1 MCKTL
6 YEEFTKLSDKHEVSY
21 IALTWIS
28 WLLPSTS
35 ISDNICCYYSWSTG
49 KPNLHWEVDY
59 NAAILQ
65 TNQSFQSWG
74 WPPYYVQRELLRS
87 SEVDCWIKGAIKWN
101 LSSNP
106 STEYHDLTGW
116 KRVTYQTKCISSTN
130 HYNRHSTGIR
140 SEICV
145 CELALWFVCCRTSQ
159 LWRIGNMQR
168 RTRNWTWTWDLHS
181 IAEFQP
187 RELQNRSQ
195 SFTYGAMGDKESCLV
210 Q

>member
-6 YEEFTKLSDKHEVSY
+6 YEEFTKLNDKHEVSY

-59 NAAILQ
+59 NAAILH

-106 STEYHDLTGW
+106 STEYHMTWLDRSVSLTKLNVLAVPTITTDTRQAFDLKYVSVSWHCGL
-116 KRVTYQTKCISSTN
+116 YAAG
-130 HYNRHSTGIR
+130 HHSFG
-140 SEICV
+140 E
-145 CELALWFVCCRTSQ
+145 
-159 LWRIGNMQR
+159 
-168 RTRNWTWTWDLHS
+168 
-181 IAEFQP
+181 
-187 RELQNRSQ
+187 
-195 SFTYGAMGDKESCLV
+195 
-210 Q
+210 